1 MGCGGHLKPGG
12 ACASG
17 GGLDGPLVVGA
28 FLQEE
33 LAVEAVAVVEAV
45 VDVDDFL
52 EADSSGT

>member
-1 MGCGGHLKPGG
+1 
-12 ACASG
+12 
-17 GGLDGPLVVGA
+17 LDGPLVVGA

-45 VDVDDFL
+45 ADVDDFL